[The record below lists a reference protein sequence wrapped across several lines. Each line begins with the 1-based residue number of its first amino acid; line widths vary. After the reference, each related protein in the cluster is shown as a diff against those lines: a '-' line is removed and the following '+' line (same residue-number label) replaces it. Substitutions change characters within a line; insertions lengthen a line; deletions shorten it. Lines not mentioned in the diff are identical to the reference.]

1 MWPDLEHRNDGHGE
15 IYIWLTSFTIIIAII
30 IHVTVRTGGISDNG
44 SGFKM
49 FCPIVFTSSIF
60 ILQSHQS
67 VLSRTN

>member
-49 FCPIVFTSSIF
+49 FCIHIEYFYSSIA
-60 ILQSHQS
+60 S
-67 VLSRTN
+67 VRVEPH